1 MNRGQPQNF
10 GRGFD
15 ATILQIRAG
24 IELLEASYEHWRFWH
39 QLFFVA
45 KHWHLQQTFRKVLA
59 NIGAKGKEPATPSA
73 LYDWQAS
80 SAVEHKHLPVLEVL
94 EASFS
99 FSFSWTPPSLPYAV
113 LVQTL
118 LGSQSKAPI
127 N

>member
-73 LYDWQAS
+73 FYDWAGFLSCGTQAPAGAR
-80 SAVEHKHLPVLEVL
+80 SARSQLLLLLQLDTTIP
-94 EASFS
+94 
-99 FSFSWTPPSLPYAV
+99 
-113 LVQTL
+113 TL
-118 LGSQSKAPI
+118 RSPRTDTAWQPE
-127 N
+127 